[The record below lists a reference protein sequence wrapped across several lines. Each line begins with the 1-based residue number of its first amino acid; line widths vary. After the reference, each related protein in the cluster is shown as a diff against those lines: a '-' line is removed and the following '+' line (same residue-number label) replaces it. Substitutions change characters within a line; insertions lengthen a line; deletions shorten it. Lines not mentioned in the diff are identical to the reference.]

1 MEICNKLEDSE
12 NEALSS
18 ILSITREVMELTI
31 TEEDFDRMTSEDIP
45 AISRIFFYY
54 SFIHLLEIIYNHCSD
69 EITQSS
75 FMLLLRNIVS
85 LPSEGKYGHDLWRSL
100 VEMSENLVSVSTQMG
115 SRTLGFSVKSIHH
128 SLPIVEEEEVG
139 EGAYRRTQDNNRRIQ

>member
-45 AISRIFFYY
+45 AISRILFLLFNH
-54 SFIHLLEIIYNHCSD
+54 SFIY
-69 EITQSS
+69 
-75 FMLLLRNIVS
+75 
-85 LPSEGKYGHDLWRSL
+85 
-100 VEMSENLVSVSTQMG
+100 
-115 SRTLGFSVKSIHH
+115 
-128 SLPIVEEEEVG
+128 
-139 EGAYRRTQDNNRRIQ
+139 